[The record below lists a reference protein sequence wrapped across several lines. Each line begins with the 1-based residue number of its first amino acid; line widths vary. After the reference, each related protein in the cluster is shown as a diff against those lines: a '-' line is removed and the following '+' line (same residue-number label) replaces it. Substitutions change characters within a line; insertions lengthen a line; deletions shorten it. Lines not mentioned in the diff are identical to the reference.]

1 MITLIQ
7 KILFHIILWI
17 LYFWYEYVSHL
28 TSPSHHYLC
37 PIALRQRW
45 DTMFLAFVI
54 RDKVQYY
61 CLLWVLFN
69 GWRAVKNQAWVITWV
84 QRVAVT
90 FQHFFLPFYL
100 RIIIL
105 KTHNDDIVLIK
116 SIVKQCLDCNQVKKA
131 IQKDSLKHN
140 CSQLFTKT
148 ITIFFQVLF
157 AYKAETYSKPNQ
169 PSKMELFAKI
179 VTGFTC

>member
-28 TSPSHHYLC
+28 TPPSHLYLC
-37 PIALRQRW
+37 PIVLRQCC

-69 GWRAVKNQAWVITWV
+69 GWRTVRNQAWVITWV

-105 KTHNDDIVLIK
+105 KTHNDDTVLIK

-140 CSQLFTKT
+140 YSQLFTKT
-148 ITIFFQVLF
+148 ITLL
-157 AYKAETYSKPNQ
+157 YSFKCSLLIKQRHIQNPIKHLRWNFLQ
-169 PSKMELFAKI
+169 K
-179 VTGFTC
+179 